1 MSTNVNYYQTTQPFS
16 GKATLSVMLTLG
28 LSNGRSTHGSSDG
41 NTLGS
46 SVGNTLGSVDSRT
59 SKAISVFRVDLRVIL
74 LQYL

>member
-41 NTLGS
+41 YTLGS
-46 SVGNTLGSVDSRT
+46 SVGNTLGSVDRT